1 MEEINMKKKN
11 ETQKQTQ
18 TSTLDNNVNP
28 AQATTLA
35 GNRTSD
41 MATTTVLV
49 ANHTGHDTLQLTK
62 QETISMVE
70 EQGDSW
76 VFADGRMLDVAGLG
90 EADWNAIGTVQL
102 VPGLVGGD
110 DEIRVA
116 VQIANHTGHS
126 TVLMTQSEAVAKATD
141 TANSWLFIDGQ
152 MVDTAGLATADWA
165 QVKTVQI
172 MPQLIGGAHG
182 ESQNL
187 LIVGAGGIGSTLLDL
202 LAPAA
207 SRCNLNCRITMMD
220 DDLVEAN
227 NLGHQRFGNSEIG
240 MLKVDALAQRHNTY
254 PGIEVVARGEALRKA
269 DQLTEYD
276 VVVVAV
282 DRPEPRALVH
292 NCDKPWLDLRCRG
305 DGWMLLDSN
314 TDSTIISQ
322 LSPPHEPT
330 SCQLEGALEAGN
342 IEFGFA
348 AVAAAGAQWLLQH
361 LRLVEGAT
369 TTTPMA
375 QMNSLT
381 MGPLPLPEPSAENP
395 SGQTVEQS
403 SPRLESSSQ
412 SSSPPTSQSSE
423 VSA

>member
-1 MEEINMKKKN
+1 MEEIDMKTKN
-11 ETQKQTQ
+11 ETNKQ
-18 TSTLDNNVNP
+18 NP
-28 AQATTLA
+28 
-35 GNRTSD
+35 
-41 MATTTVLV
+41 TTTVLV
-49 ANHTGHDTLQLTK
+49 ADKSGHSTLQLTK

-70 EQGDSW
+70 EQGNSW
-76 VFADGRMLDVAGLG
+76 VFADGRMLDAAGLG

-126 TVLMTQSEAVAKATD
+126 TVLMTQSEAVTKAID
-141 TANSWLFIDGQ
+141 TANSWIFIDGQ
-152 MVDTAGLATADWA
+152 MVDTAVLAAADWA
-165 QVKTVQI
+165 QVKSMQI
-172 MPQLIGGAHG
+172 MPQLVGGAHG
-182 ESQNL
+182 GSQNL

-227 NLGHQRFGNSEIG
+227 NLGHQRFGNSEVG

-269 DQLTEYD
+269 NQLAEYD

-292 NCDKPWLDLRCRG
+292 NSDKPWLDLRCRG

-330 SCQLEGALEAGN
+330 SCQLKGALEAGN

-361 LRLVEGAT
+361 MRLVTGAT

-381 MGPLPLPEPSAENP
+381 MGPLPLPAPMTVRPS
-395 SGQTVEQS
+395 SD
-403 SPRLESSSQ
+403 L
-412 SSSPPTSQSSE
+412 TSQSSE

>member
-1 MEEINMKKKN
+1 MEKMNMKTKN
-11 ETQKQTQ
+11 ETKKQ
-18 TSTLDNNVNP
+18 NP
-28 AQATTLA
+28 
-35 GNRTSD
+35 
-41 MATTTVLV
+41 TTTVLV
-49 ANHTGHDTLQLTK
+49 ADKSGHSTLQLTK

-70 EQGDSW
+70 EQGNSW
-76 VFADGRMLDVAGLG
+76 VFADGRMLDVAGLD
-90 EADWNAIGTVQL
+90 EADWNNIGTVQL

-126 TVLMTQSEAVAKATD
+126 TVLMTQSEAVAKAID
-141 TANSWLFIDGQ
+141 TANSWIFIDGQ
-152 MVDTAGLATADWA
+152 MVDTAVLAAADWA
-165 QVKTVQI
+165 QVKTMQI
-172 MPQLIGGAHG
+172 MPQLIGGARDG
-182 ESQNL
+182 SQNI

-202 LAPAA
+202 LAPAV
-207 SRCNLNCRITMMD
+207 SRCNLDCRITMMD

-227 NLGHQRFGNSEIG
+227 NLGHQRFGNTEVG

-254 PGIEVVARGEALRKA
+254 PGIEVVARGEALREA
-269 DQLTEYD
+269 DQLSGYD

-282 DRPEPRALVH
+282 DRPEPRSQVH
-292 NCDKPWLDLRCRG
+292 NSDKPWLDLRCRG

-330 SCQLEGALEAGN
+330 SCQLKGALEASN

-361 LRLVEGAT
+361 MRLVTGAT

-381 MGPLPLPEPSAENP
+381 MGPLPLPAPMTVRPS
-395 SGQTVEQS
+395 SVQ
-403 SPRLESSSQ
+403 
-412 SSSPPTSQSSE
+412 TSQSSE